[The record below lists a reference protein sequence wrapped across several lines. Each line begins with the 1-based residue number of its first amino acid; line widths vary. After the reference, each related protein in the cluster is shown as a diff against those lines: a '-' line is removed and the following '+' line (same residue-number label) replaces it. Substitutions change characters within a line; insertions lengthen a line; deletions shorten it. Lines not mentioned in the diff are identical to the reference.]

1 MDLIKIFFDSSWNI
15 QVYLNKWFILFIVGA
30 LIIWFFL
37 SRFINHFFSKSLEI
51 DEAVIGIG
59 NSKIKIKP
67 NYEDTQIAYK
77 LWVELST
84 RKIGLPIDFE
94 NDVIMDIYS
103 SWYEFFKLTRELIK
117 VVPVSKIRK
126 YESTKKLINIMIA
139 VLNDELRPHLTLW
152 QARFKR
158 WYLSELEKDNNKH
171 ICPQDLQKK
180 FPEYKKLTKDMEDT
194 NQKLINYREILKEIA
209 IKE

>member
-1 MDLIKIFFDSSWNI
+1 MDLIKIFFDQSWNI
-15 QVYLNKWFILFIVGA
+15 QINLNKWVLLAIALA
-30 LIIWFFL
+30 LIGWFL
-37 SRFINHFFSKSLEI
+37 VYRFIGRVFAKSLEI
-51 DEAVIGIG
+51 DEAEIGIG

-67 NYEDTQIAYK
+67 NYEDIQTAYK

-94 NDVIMDIYS
+94 NDVIMDIYN

-117 VVPVSKIRK
+117 VIPVSKIRK
-126 YESTKKLINIMIA
+126 YDSTRKLINIMVA

-158 WYLSELEKDNNKH
+158 WYQLELEKNKD
-171 ICPQDLQKK
+171 ICPQDLQKGLLPRAK
-180 FPEYKKLTKDMEDT
+180 ACRRPL
-194 NQKLINYREILKEIA
+194 
-209 IKE
+209 